1 VKLYVISQAYQSWG
15 GEKHSLSKALLKSF
29 SLATVFTTT
38 LVLSSVSSAEAFTTF
53 TNRTAWQAAVDAIAG
68 SVTTTDTFTN
78 NIASAQTITLDS
90 GIVSANSF
98 PPAVMFGDN
107 SVSGG
112 LFNNATDGDGDGA
125 SATITWTFPSPVF
138 AFGADFLSTD
148 AGRLNLTGNFD
159 GTGNQTLL
167 VNNSIGGPDGFLG
180 IIGNANFSSIVFGN
194 NITFLDTFQIDSA
207 SFASVASVP
216 VAVPEPGMI
225 TGLVFLGGGL
235 VVRCLAKR
243 R

>member
-1 VKLYVISQAYQSWG
+1 M
-15 GEKHSLSKALLKSF
+15 EKQSLSKARLKSF

-107 SVSGG
+107 SVGGG
-112 LFNNATDGDGDGA
+112 LFNNATDGDASDA

-138 AFGADFLSTD
+138 AFGADFLSTNP
-148 AGRLNLTGNFD
+148 GWLNLTGNFD

-167 VNNSIGGPDGFLG
+167 VNDSIGGADGFLG

-194 NITFLDTFQIDSA
+194 NTTSLDTFHIDSA

>member
-1 VKLYVISQAYQSWG
+1 V
-15 GEKHSLSKALLKSF
+15 EKQSLSKARLKSF

-107 SVSGG
+107 SVGGG
-112 LFNNATDGDGDGA
+112 LFNNATDGDASDA

-138 AFGADFLSTD
+138 AFGADFLSTNP
-148 AGRLNLTGNFD
+148 GWLNLTGNFD

-167 VNNSIGGPDGFLG
+167 VNDSIGGADGFLG

-194 NITFLDTFQIDSA
+194 NTTSLDTFHIDSA

>member
-1 VKLYVISQAYQSWG
+1 MGG

-107 SVSGG
+107 SVGGG
-112 LFNNATDGDGDGA
+112 LFNNATDGDASDA

-138 AFGADFLSTD
+138 AFGADFLSTNP
-148 AGRLNLTGNFD
+148 GWLNLTGNFD

-167 VNNSIGGPDGFLG
+167 VNDSIGGADGFLG

-194 NITFLDTFQIDSA
+194 NTTSLDTFHIDSA

>member
-1 VKLYVISQAYQSWG
+1 
-15 GEKHSLSKALLKSF
+15 
-29 SLATVFTTT
+29 
-38 LVLSSVSSAEAFTTF
+38 VLSSVSSAEAFTIF

-68 SVTTTDTFTN
+68 SVTTTDTFSN

-98 PPAVMFGDN
+98 PPAVAFEDN

-112 LFNNATDGDGDGA
+112 LFLNSTDGDA
-125 SATITWTFPSPVF
+125 SSASTTITWTFPSPVF
-138 AFGADFLSTD
+138 AY
-148 AGRLNLTGNFD
+148 FD

-167 VNNSIGGPDGFLG
+167 VNNSIGGANGFLG
-180 IIGNANFSSIVFGN
+180 IIGNANFRSIVFGTN
-194 NITFLDTFQIDSA
+194 TNDLDIFQIDSA
-207 SFASVASVP
+207 SLASVASVP

-225 TGLVFLGGGL
+225 TGLVFLGSGL
-235 VVRCLAKR
+235 VVRRLAKR

>member
-1 VKLYVISQAYQSWG
+1 
-15 GEKHSLSKALLKSF
+15 
-29 SLATVFTTT
+29 
-38 LVLSSVSSAEAFTTF
+38 VLSSVSSAEAFTTF

-68 SVTTTDTFTN
+68 SVTTTDTFSN
-78 NIASAQTITLDS
+78 NIAFAQTITLDS
-90 GIVSANSF
+90 GIVSANSS
-98 PPAVMFGDN
+98 PPAVAFGDN
-107 SVSGG
+107 GVSGG
-112 LFNNATDGDGDGA
+112 LFNNATDGDGNEA

-138 AFGADFLSTD
+138 AFGADFLD
-148 AGRLNLTGNFD
+148 ANNGWLNLTGNFD

-167 VNNSIGGPDGFLG
+167 VNDSIGGKNGFLG

-194 NITFLDTFQIDSA
+194 NTTSLDTFQIDSA

-235 VVRCLAKR
+235 VVRRLAKR

>member
-1 VKLYVISQAYQSWG
+1 MSLAKLINHGG
-15 GEKHSLSKALLKSF
+15 GEKHSLSKARLKSF

-68 SVTTTDTFTN
+68 SVTTTDTFSN

-90 GIVSANSF
+90 GIVSANSS
-98 PPAVMFGDN
+98 PPAVAFGDN
-107 SVSGG
+107 GVSGG
-112 LFNNATDGDGDGA
+112 FFNNATDGDAGSA

-138 AFGADFLSTD
+138 AFGADFLD
-148 AGRLNLTGNFD
+148 ANNGWLNLTGNFD

-167 VNNSIGGPDGFLG
+167 VNNSIGGANGFLG
-180 IIGNANFSSIVFGN
+180 IIGNANFSSIVFGSN
-194 NITFLDTFQIDSA
+194 TIFSDVFQIDSA

-235 VVRCLAKR
+235 VVRRLAKR

>member
-1 VKLYVISQAYQSWG
+1 
-15 GEKHSLSKALLKSF
+15 
-29 SLATVFTTT
+29 
-38 LVLSSVSSAEAFTTF
+38 VLSSVSSAEAFTTF
-53 TNRTAWQAAVDAIAG
+53 TNRTAWQAAVDTIAG
-68 SVTTTDTFTN
+68 SVTTTDTFSN

-98 PPAVMFGDN
+98 PPAVAFGDN

-112 LFNNATDGDGDGA
+112 LFFNATDGDFIGTA
-125 SATITWTFPSPVF
+125 
-138 AFGADFLSTD
+138 

-167 VNNSIGGPDGFLG
+167 VNNSIGGANGFLG

-194 NITFLDTFQIDSA
+194 NTNTDDVFQIDSA
-207 SFASVASVP
+207 SFASAASVP

-235 VVRCLAKR
+235 VVRRLAKR

>member
-1 VKLYVISQAYQSWG
+1 
-15 GEKHSLSKALLKSF
+15 
-29 SLATVFTTT
+29 
-38 LVLSSVSSAEAFTTF
+38 
-53 TNRTAWQAAVDAIAG
+53 
-68 SVTTTDTFTN
+68 
-78 NIASAQTITLDS
+78 
-90 GIVSANSF
+90 
-98 PPAVMFGDN
+98 MFGDN
-107 SVSGG
+107 SVGGG
-112 LFNNATDGDGDGA
+112 LFNNATDGDASDA

-138 AFGADFLSTD
+138 AFGADFLSTNP
-148 AGRLNLTGNFD
+148 GWLNLTGNFD

-167 VNNSIGGPDGFLG
+167 VNDSIGGADGFLG

-194 NITFLDTFQIDSA
+194 NTTSLDTFHIDSA

>member
-1 VKLYVISQAYQSWG
+1 MSLAKLINHGG

-90 GIVSANSF
+90 GIVSANSS
-98 PPAVMFGDN
+98 PPAVAFGDN

-112 LFNNATDGDGDGA
+112 FFNNATDGDAGNA

-138 AFGADFLSTD
+138 AFGADFTSAN
-148 AGRLNLTGNFD
+148 AGGLNLTGNFD

-167 VNNSIGGPDGFLG
+167 VNDSIGGENGFLG

-194 NITFLDTFQIDSA
+194 NITTTDTFFIDSA

>member
-1 VKLYVISQAYQSWG
+1 M
-15 GEKHSLSKALLKSF
+15 EKQSLSKARLKSF

-38 LVLSSVSSAEAFTTF
+38 LVLSSVSSAEAFTIF

-68 SVTTTDTFTN
+68 SVTTTDTFSN

-98 PPAVMFGDN
+98 PPAVAFGDN

-112 LFNNATDGDGDGA
+112 LFFNATDGDAGVA

-138 AFGADFLSTD
+138 AFGADFIGTA

-167 VNNSIGGPDGFLG
+167 VNNSIGGANGFLG
-180 IIGNANFSSIVFGN
+180 IIGNANFRSIVFGTN
-194 NITFLDTFQIDSA
+194 TNDLDIFQIDSA
-207 SFASVASVP
+207 SFASAASVP

-235 VVRCLAKR
+235 VVRRLAKR

>member
-1 VKLYVISQAYQSWG
+1 MSLSKVINHG
-15 GEKHSLSKALLKSF
+15 GREKRSLSKALLKSF

-107 SVSGG
+107 SVGGG
-112 LFNNATDGDGDGA
+112 LFNNATDGDASDA

-138 AFGADFLSTD
+138 AFGADFLSTNP
-148 AGRLNLTGNFD
+148 GWLNLTGNFD

-167 VNNSIGGPDGFLG
+167 VNDSIGGADGFLG

-194 NITFLDTFQIDSA
+194 NTTSLDTFHIDSA

>member
-1 VKLYVISQAYQSWG
+1 MSLEKLINHG

-90 GIVSANSF
+90 GIVSANSS
-98 PPAVMFGDN
+98 PPAVAFGDN

-112 LFNNATDGDGDGA
+112 FFNNSTDGDARDA

-138 AFGADFLSTD
+138 AFGADFLS
-148 AGRLNLTGNFD
+148 ANNGGLNLTGNFD

-167 VNNSIGGPDGFLG
+167 VNNSIGGANGFLG

-194 NITFLDTFQIDSA
+194 NTTLDVFDIDSA

>member
-1 VKLYVISQAYQSWG
+1 MG

-68 SVTTTDTFTN
+68 SVTTTDTFSN

-90 GIVSANSF
+90 GIVSTNSF
-98 PPAVMFGDN
+98 PPAVADGNN
-107 SVSGG
+107 SVNKGIFG
-112 LFNNATDGDGDGA
+112 NTTDGDGNEA

-138 AFGADFLSTD
+138 AFGADFID
-148 AGRLNLTGNFD
+148 AAAGRLNLTGNFD

-167 VNNSIGGPDGFLG
+167 VNNSIGGANGFLG

-194 NITFLDTFQIDSA
+194 NTTTTDTFFIGSA

>member
-1 VKLYVISQAYQSWG
+1 M
-15 GEKHSLSKALLKSF
+15 EKQSLSKARLKSF

-38 LVLSSVSSAEAFTTF
+38 LVLSSVSSAEAFTIF

-68 SVTTTDTFTN
+68 SVTTTDTFSN

-98 PPAVMFGDN
+98 PPAVAFEDN

-112 LFNNATDGDGDGA
+112 LFLNSTDGDA
-125 SATITWTFPSPVF
+125 SSASTTITWTFPSPVF
-138 AFGADFLSTD
+138 AFGADFLNTNPNQ
-148 AGRLNLTGNFD
+148 LNLTGNFD

-167 VNNSIGGPDGFLG
+167 VNNSIGGANGFLG
-180 IIGNANFSSIVFGN
+180 IIGNANFRSIVFGTN
-194 NITFLDTFQIDSA
+194 TNDLDIFQIDSA
-207 SFASVASVP
+207 SLASVASVP

-235 VVRCLAKR
+235 VVRRLAKR

>member
-1 VKLYVISQAYQSWG
+1 MLLVKLINHGG

-107 SVSGG
+107 SVGGG
-112 LFNNATDGDGDGA
+112 LFNNATDGDASDA

-138 AFGADFLSTD
+138 AFGADFLSTNP
-148 AGRLNLTGNFD
+148 GWLNLTGNFD

-167 VNNSIGGPDGFLG
+167 VNDSIGGADGFLG

-194 NITFLDTFQIDSA
+194 NTTSLDTFHIDSA

>member
-1 VKLYVISQAYQSWG
+1 M
-15 GEKHSLSKALLKSF
+15 
-29 SLATVFTTT
+29 
-38 LVLSSVSSAEAFTTF
+38 LSSVSSAEAFTTF

-68 SVTTTDTFTN
+68 SVTTTDTFSN

-98 PPAVMFGDN
+98 PPAVAFEDN

-112 LFNNATDGDGDGA
+112 LFLNSTDGDA
-125 SATITWTFPSPVF
+125 SSASTTITWTFPSPVF
-138 AFGADFLSTD
+138 AFGADFLNTNPNQ
-148 AGRLNLTGNFD
+148 LNLTGNFD

-167 VNNSIGGPDGFLG
+167 VNNSIGGANGFLG
-180 IIGNANFSSIVFGN
+180 IIGNANFRSIVFGTN
-194 NITFLDTFQIDSA
+194 TNDLDIFQIDSA

-235 VVRCLAKR
+235 VVRRLAKR

>member
-1 VKLYVISQAYQSWG
+1 MKLYVIRKTYQPWG

-98 PPAVMFGDN
+98 PPAVAYGDN
-107 SVSGG
+107 SVDGG
-112 LFNNATDGDGDGA
+112 LFNNATDGDASGA

-138 AFGADFLSTD
+138 AFGADFKRTA
-148 AGRLNLTGNFD
+148 AGGLNLTGNFD

-167 VNNSIGGPDGFLG
+167 VNDSIGGPDGFLG

-194 NITFLDTFQIDSA
+194 NTTFFDSFQIDSA

>member
-1 VKLYVISQAYQSWG
+1 MKFYVINPTYKSWG

-107 SVSGG
+107 SVGGG
-112 LFNNATDGDGDGA
+112 LFNNATDGDASDA

-138 AFGADFLSTD
+138 AFGADFLSTNP
-148 AGRLNLTGNFD
+148 GWLNLTGNFD

-167 VNNSIGGPDGFLG
+167 VNDSIGGADGFLG

-194 NITFLDTFQIDSA
+194 NTTSLDTFHIDSA

>member
-1 VKLYVISQAYQSWG
+1 MSLAKLINHGG

-38 LVLSSVSSAEAFTTF
+38 LVLSSVSSAEAFTIF

-68 SVTTTDTFTN
+68 SVTTTDTFSN
-78 NIASAQTITLDS
+78 NIASAKTITLDS

-98 PPAVMFGDN
+98 PPAAVNFGDN
-107 SVSGG
+107 GVSGG
-112 LFNNATDGDGDGA
+112 LFRNTTDGGA
-125 SATITWTFPSPVF
+125 VFSSETITWTFPSPVF
-138 AFGADFLSTD
+138 AFGADFTGTNPD
-148 AGRLNLTGNFD
+148 RLNLTGNFD

-167 VNNSIGGPDGFLG
+167 VNNSIGGANGFLG

-194 NITFLDTFQIDSA
+194 NTTNADSFEIAIA

-235 VVRCLAKR
+235 VVRRLAKR